1 MQYEVNMFI
10 VFFIMMI
17 LAVGSLCLIAIYL
30 VLGKHEKSNKK
41 CHTENIKIE
50 DTPGNSEPHV

>member
-1 MQYEVNMFI
+1 MFI
-10 VFFIMMI
+10 VFSIMMI

-30 VLGKHEKSNKK
+30 ILGKDEKSTKK
-41 CHTENIKIE
+41 CHTENMKIE